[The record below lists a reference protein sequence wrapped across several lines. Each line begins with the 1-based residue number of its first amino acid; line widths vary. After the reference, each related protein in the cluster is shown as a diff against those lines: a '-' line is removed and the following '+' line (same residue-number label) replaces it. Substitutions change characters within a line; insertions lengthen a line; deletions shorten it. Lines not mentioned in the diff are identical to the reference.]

1 MGALSALPALD
12 IKTPQQPNL
21 LEQYGQLQQIQGQ
34 RQQLQTAQQMAPL
47 QVQQAQQSVAG
58 GAIDLQQKQIQL
70 KDQQAMSAAMQ
81 EWGNTKPSASSATPP
96 ASAAQSP
103 VTPSSSVAQ
112 TPPTNA
118 AIPSSSPT
126 SAAGTPSTS
135 SAGAMSPTP
144 APRYEDLIGLAIKNG
159 ASAATV
165 MGLRKNLLDMQS
177 TASTIAKNDAQAG
190 SNDANAMKTKIGLV
204 NDSLSSV
211 LSLPDNQL
219 AQGIMAASNDLS
231 QKGLLDPQ
239 HVQIAQALVQQAQSG
254 DVAGARQHLQLQIKS
269 MGGFANLLTDAQKQQ
284 ELSDTQG
291 KTDPTSPLYAPTPQA
306 VAMGT
311 ASGAA
316 QIQSGQVA
324 QAARVA
330 QADEN
335 ARMPGEMAL
344 AAQRQALTQGDPK
357 AAGQLLV
364 NGDATLSELKT
375 RGANPQFIEAA
386 LTAAHQISGGK
397 YNAQAADA
405 QFAVANSPAQLAFF
419 GSSKSLTDPGGT
431 LDQLAAAGKN
441 LPGGKFPALN
451 SIADWEK
458 AATGSGPIAQYA
470 STALG
475 IADDYAKVVGGG
487 VGTDSARLQ
496 ALNLVPKNA
505 SPEARAAAIDG
516 IRGTIHSQMNS
527 RIGANPI
534 LQRMYGGANTA
545 VQAPQGGAGVGSF
558 IMQGGHKFKVTAV
571 DASGKPTSADAVQ

>member
-1 MGALSALPALD
+1 MGSLSALPALD
-12 IKTPQQPNL
+12 VKDQPQPDL
-21 LEQYGQLQQIQGQ
+21 LQKYAQLQQLQGQ
-34 RQQLQTAQQMAPL
+34 RQQLQTAQQLAPL

-58 GAIDLQQKQIQL
+58 GSIDLQQKQIQL

-81 EWGNTKPSASSATPP
+81 EWGNTKPSAAPATSP

-103 VTPSSSVAQ
+103 VTPSSSVSQ
-112 TPPTNA
+112 TPPANA

-126 SAAGTPSTS
+126 SAAGTPATP
-135 SAGAMSPTP
+135 SAGAMSSTP
-144 APRYEDLIGLAIKNG
+144 APRYEDLISLAIKNG

-165 MGLRKNLLDMQS
+165 MGLKKNLLDMQS
-177 TASTIAKNDAQAG
+177 TASTIVKNDAQAG
-190 SNDANAMKTKIGLV
+190 SNNATAMKTKIGLV
-204 NDSLSSV
+204 TDALSGV
-211 LSLPDNQL
+211 ASLPDAQL
-219 AQGIMAASNDLS
+219 AQGILSASNDLS

-239 HVQIAQALVQQAQSG
+239 HVQMAQALAQQAQSG
-254 DVAGARQHLQLQIKS
+254 DTAGARQHLEIQIKS
-269 MGGFANLLTDAQKQQ
+269 MGGFADLLTQAQKQV
-284 ELSDTQG
+284 ELDQTRG

-311 ASGAA
+311 APGAA

-330 QADEN
+330 KADEA
-335 ARMPGEMAL
+335 ARLPGEMAL
-344 AAQRQALTQGDPK
+344 AAQRQALAQGDPQ

-364 NGDATLSELKT
+364 SRDATLSELKT
-375 RGANPQFIEAA
+375 RGANPQFIEKA
-386 LTAAHQISGGK
+386 LNAAHQISGGK

-405 QFAVANSPAQLAFF
+405 QYAVANSPAQLAFF
-419 GSSKSLTDPGGT
+419 GSAKSLTDPGGT
-431 LDQLAAAGKN
+431 LDQLAKAGAQ

-451 SIADWEK
+451 SVADWEK
-458 AATGSGPIAQYA
+458 AATGNGPIAQYA
-470 STALG
+470 ATALG

-545 VQAPQGGAGVGSF
+545 AQPGTAQGAGQNNGNNAF
-558 IMQGGHKFKVTAV
+558 AQFGGVAH
-571 DASGKPTSADAVQ
+571 